1 MNNQPGELAELTAK
15 LLAFR
20 TARDWE
26 QFHNPK
32 DQILSLVLEASE
44 LLELT
49 QWRQGEALQSHLRE
63 KREDLADELSD
74 VLGWILLIA
83 HDQGI
88 DLREAFE
95 SKLKKNEAKYPVDR
109 AKGRAEKYTAYQV
122 PSPGTPG
129 EGTERADRRRAK
141 KNARASAGRASLEIR
156 ASARR
161 TSSGRPKLCG
171 TTT

>member
-1 MNNQPGELAELTAK
+1 MSEGTGELAELTQK

-49 QWRQGEALQSHLRE
+49 QWRHGETLEAHLRE

-88 DLREAFE
+88 DLKTAFE
-95 SKLKKNEAKYPVDR
+95 AKLAKNEAKYPVDR
-109 AKGRAEKYTAYQV
+109 AKGSAAKYTAY
-122 PSPGTPG
+122 
-129 EGTERADRRRAK
+129 
-141 KNARASAGRASLEIR
+141 
-156 ASARR
+156 R
-161 TSSGRPKLCG
+161 TDAE
-171 TTT
+171 

>member
-1 MNNQPGELAELTAK
+1 MSERASDFAELTQK

-32 DQILSLVLEASE
+32 DQILSLVLEVSE

-49 QWRQGEALQSHLRE
+49 QWRQGEGLQTHLRE

-88 DLREAFE
+88 DLRQAFE
-95 SKLKKNEAKYPVDR
+95 AKLAKNEAKYPVDR
-109 AKGRAEKYTAYQV
+109 AKGSAAKYTAY
-122 PSPGTPG
+122 
-129 EGTERADRRRAK
+129 
-141 KNARASAGRASLEIR
+141 
-156 ASARR
+156 R
-161 TSSGRPKLCG
+161 TDAE
-171 TTT
+171 